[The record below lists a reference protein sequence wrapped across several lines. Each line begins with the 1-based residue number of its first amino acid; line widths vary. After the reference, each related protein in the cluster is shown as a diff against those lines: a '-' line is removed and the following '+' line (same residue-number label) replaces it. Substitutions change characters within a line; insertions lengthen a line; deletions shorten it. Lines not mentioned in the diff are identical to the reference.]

1 MLKVI
6 EIEKGQLD
14 ELNQIIYKEID
25 VFNEKVFFMLNLLE

>member
-6 EIEKGQLD
+6 EIEKSQLD